1 VLFTGITI
9 SPRVSTP
16 VFICTEL
23 RTPIS
28 SKVVRL
34 FFIHTRKDVIRE
46 AFEKR
51 EKTKKLKKQ
60 SKRLKLKEPDLDDDI
75 KNIKTMVNFLL
86 SYMEKGVD
94 KKNGS

>member
-1 VLFTGITI
+1 
-9 SPRVSTP
+9 
-16 VFICTEL
+16 
-23 RTPIS
+23 
-28 SKVVRL
+28 
-34 FFIHTRKDVIRE
+34 
-46 AFEKR
+46 
-51 EKTKKLKKQ
+51 LKKQ